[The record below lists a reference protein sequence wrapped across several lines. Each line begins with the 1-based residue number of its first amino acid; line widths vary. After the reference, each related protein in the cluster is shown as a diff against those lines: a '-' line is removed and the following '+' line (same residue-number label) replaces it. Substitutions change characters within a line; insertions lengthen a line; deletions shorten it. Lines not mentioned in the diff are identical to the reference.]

1 MNLTVTNQ
9 LNASTLSASSTLTG
23 QLCIEDESGTS
34 CYTRSQLDSLLS
46 GSVLGANTPE
56 NESGDEEAADAQQE
70 EPSETPAVPVWPPQ
84 TDTDASISTSTPSAV
99 ETPSEDPVEIP
110 EPVSEL
116 PAAPALEVVLQAA
129 NDNAPMPDLQATG
142 TE

>member
-1 MNLTVTNQ
+1 MCVTRDQ
-9 LNASTLSASSTLTG
+9 FKALVEGSIL
-23 QLCIEDESGTS
+23 
-34 CYTRSQLDSLLS
+34 RSH
-46 GSVLGANTPE
+46 TE
-56 NESGDEEAADAQQE
+56 NEEAADAQQE

-116 PAAPALEVVLQAA
+116 PAAPAPEVVLQAA